1 MKTIESLNPRSVES
15 LKENSCAF
23 NDSISRHGRGFTLI
37 EVLTTMVVMAII
49 LPVAM
54 HGISVSLQVAEM
66 AKRTAVAET
75 LADGKINELTS
86 GAQMVSAGTT
96 SGDFMPD
103 FPGYQWQATTTSL
116 SLGLE
121 QIDVEVSWTARDGQR
136 KLDVST
142 LIYPQ
147 TGSGT

>member
-1 MKTIESLNPRSVES
+1 MQIADCRLQNESQGTVLQSTIPRH
-15 LKENSCAF
+15 
-23 NDSISRHGRGFTLI
+23 RRGFTLI

-54 HGISVSLQVAEM
+54 HGISVSLQAAEI
-66 AKRTAVAET
+66 AKRTAVATT
-75 LADGKINELTS
+75 LADGKLNDLASATQS
-86 GAQMVSAGTT
+86 VSAGTT

-116 SLGLE
+116 SLGLL
-121 QIDVEVSWTARDGQR
+121 QIDVQVSWTARDGPR
-136 KLDVST
+136 KLSVST
-142 LIYPQ
+142 LVYPQ